1 MRKKLIAFGIV
12 FLVMLAGINIVKI
25 ICKDNQAQT
34 AFAMHALME
43 GEYKVGDGEWRP
55 ITDGEHIP
63 ACEGDVVL
71 KGMLHVTFPDGEIV
85 GPVDRNAQVALY
97 FDHIGGSVYINGE
110 EVHVFD
116 SENAFLGN
124 ATCGKHW
131 VVYEYAGTETD
142 IVEFHLTNPHI
153 YGNEC
158 AIDEFLSSMHMYT
171 GHHFEYMMSEKTES
185 QRIMGYGI
193 VFTAIIIIGIALF
206 STLIRL
212 DVSKIMWY
220 AGAAIF
226 FAGTYFVADATN
238 TYIWNMNIALTTTI
252 FVLSIMLYGFFLG
265 AFTSICFEKPFKK
278 VGYGTMAVSGAI
290 TGGLLIF
297 TLFSNTKLY
306 DVFAVWIILQ
316 TITAAVLLVISCI
329 NVRYVKG
336 MMRLV
341 QIVFIISLIA
351 MILDVVGTRYGW
363 WQGCCCSS
371 IVFIIHF
378 FAALFAVLLVFPK
391 SIRAALREKE
401 MQAELEKSKTAVMF
415 SQIQPHFLYNSLGA
429 IRELCR
435 QDPEDARN
443 ALGTFITYLRG
454 NMDSIQREHTIHFSK
469 ELNHISAYLQLE
481 KLRFGEDLNV
491 VYDVQ
496 ETDFFIPSLT
506 IQPLVENA
514 VKHGICGREDGGT
527 VTLHTHREGDAV
539 IVKILDD
546 GVGFDVDNI
555 EKLEHVGIKNVR
567 NRLKYIV
574 NGTLD
579 IESKKDVGTT
589 ATITIHDRKD

>member
-1 MRKKLIAFGIV
+1 
-12 FLVMLAGINIVKI
+12 
-25 ICKDNQAQT
+25 
-34 AFAMHALME
+34 
-43 GEYKVGDGEWRP
+43 
-55 ITDGEHIP
+55 
-63 ACEGDVVL
+63 
-71 KGMLHVTFPDGEIV
+71 
-85 GPVDRNAQVALY
+85 
-97 FDHIGGSVYINGE
+97 
-110 EVHVFD
+110 
-116 SENAFLGN
+116 
-124 ATCGKHW
+124 
-131 VVYEYAGTETD
+131 
-142 IVEFHLTNPHI
+142 
-153 YGNEC
+153 
-158 AIDEFLSSMHMYT
+158 
-171 GHHFEYMMSEKTES
+171 
-185 QRIMGYGI
+185 
-193 VFTAIIIIGIALF
+193 
-206 STLIRL
+206 
-212 DVSKIMWY
+212 
-220 AGAAIF
+220 
-226 FAGTYFVADATN
+226 
-238 TYIWNMNIALTTTI
+238 
-252 FVLSIMLYGFFLG
+252 
-265 AFTSICFEKPFKK
+265 
-278 VGYGTMAVSGAI
+278 MAVSGAI